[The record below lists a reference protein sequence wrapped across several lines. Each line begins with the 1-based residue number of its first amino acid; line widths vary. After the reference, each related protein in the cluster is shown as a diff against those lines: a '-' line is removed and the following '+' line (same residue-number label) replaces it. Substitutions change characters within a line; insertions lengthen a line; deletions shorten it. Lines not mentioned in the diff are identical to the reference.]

1 VPETRSRQN
10 PDIDLPVEVRSVA
23 RGGDARAAAED
34 SLEDYAF
41 RFVPRSFRRW
51 SAASIGGTALGSIAF
66 LADFSI
72 GATVGLEHGTANAVL
87 GILFASVVIF
97 AVGVPVAFYA
107 ARYNLDLDLIARG
120 SGFGYYGSIIT
131 TVIFAGFTCIFFAL
145 EGAIMAQGLEAALGW
160 PLPVGYIVSTLVVIP
175 IVIYGMRALER
186 LQFWTT
192 PLWLVLALLPLIWVV
207 LAQPDAVSDFLAFTG
222 NSDGSI
228 SFSAIVA
235 TAAVCFALTPQLAEQ
250 IDYIRAMPPRTAANA
265 RSWAAAFL
273 FSGPGWVIFSG
284 IKQVIGL
291 FLAVYLVTKVDPT
304 IGARA
309 AEPVKQF
316 LGLYQ
321 SLVPDWIA
329 LLLTLILIVI
339 AQVKINVTNAYSGS
353 LAWSNVYTRVRKR
366 YPGRTVFVLFNLA
379 IALALMLLD
388 VFSLISFVL
397 SLYANVVM
405 AWLVTISTDIVVN
418 KHLLRLS
425 PRYPEFRRG
434 MLRDW
439 NPVGMVSVGLA
450 SLLSLACFSG
460 LFGPAMQPFSVLI
473 AIGVAVIVT
482 PLMAVLTRGRF
493 YLRRQSDGIAT
504 PILDADGNPSG
515 ERLRCHVTGYTFER
529 PDMLVSAEPGLHGE
543 VQFVS
548 SLALTL
554 DESDRYVLPAEPV
567 APGPIRRRQR
577 WMRPSTR
584 NPPSS

>member
-1 VPETRSRQN
+1 
-10 PDIDLPVEVRSVA
+10 VA

-41 RFVPRSFRRW
+41 RYVPRSFRRW
-51 SAASIGGTALGSIAF
+51 SALSIGGTALGSIAF

-72 GATVGLEHGTANAVL
+72 GAAVGLEHGTANAVL
-87 GILFASVVIF
+87 GIVLASVIIF
-97 AVGVPVAFYA
+97 AVGAPVAYYA

-145 EGAIMAQGLEAALGW
+145 EGAIMAQGLEAAAGL
-160 PLPVGYIVSTLVVIP
+160 PLPIGYLVSTVVVIP

-192 PLWLVLALLPLIWVV
+192 PLWLALALLPLIWVFFT
-207 LAQPDAVSDFLAFTG
+207 QPDAVTGFLGFTG
-222 NSDGSI
+222 NSDGTVSV
-228 SFSAIVA
+228 SAVVA
-235 TAAVCFALTPQLAEQ
+235 SAAVCFALTPQLAEQ
-250 IDYIRAMPPRTAANA
+250 IDYIRAMPPLVRGNS
-265 RSWAAAFL
+265 RSWWASFV

-284 IKQVIGL
+284 TKQVIGL

-304 IGARA
+304 IGDRA
-309 AEPVKQF
+309 VEPVKQF

-329 LLLTLILIVI
+329 LGLTLILIVI

-405 AWLVTISTDIVVN
+405 AWLVTISTDIVIN
-418 KHLLRLS
+418 KYLLRLS
-425 PRYPEFRRG
+425 PRFPEFRRG

-439 NPVGMVSVGLA
+439 NPVGMVSVALA

-460 LFGPAMQPFSVLI
+460 LFGEGMQPFSVLI
-473 AIGVAVIVT
+473 SIGVAVVVT
-482 PLMAVLTRGRF
+482 PLMAILTRGRF
-493 YLRRQSDGIAT
+493 YLRRRSDGIAT

-529 PDMLVSAEPGLHGE
+529 PDMLASAEPGPHGA

-554 DESDRYVLPAEPV
+554 DDSDQYVLPPEPIE
-567 APGPIRRRQR
+567 AGRSERRKRR
-577 WMRPSTR
+577 WKRPSTR
-584 NPPSS
+584 HPPSS